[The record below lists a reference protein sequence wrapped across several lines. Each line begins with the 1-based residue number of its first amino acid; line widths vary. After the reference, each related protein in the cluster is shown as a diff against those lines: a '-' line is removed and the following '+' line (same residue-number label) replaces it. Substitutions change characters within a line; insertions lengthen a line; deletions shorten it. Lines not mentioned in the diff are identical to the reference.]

1 MGRLEAAALLA
12 SAVEIENFSN
22 FFFYGKLIKKIKMST
37 SADNFLSNEN
47 NTSTSNHEQ
56 DKEKSNNFST
66 KAEKRSH
73 DNSDGNEVP
82 AKVSKSLNGLPTRQ
96 YLDQTVVPI
105 LLEALAALA
114 KDRPKEPI
122 DFMINY
128 LQKHKNDH
136 SNDTSN

>member
-1 MGRLEAAALLA
+1 
-12 SAVEIENFSN
+12 
-22 FFFYGKLIKKIKMST
+22 MST
-37 SADNFLSNEN
+37 SAADNFLSNETNTNSSN
-47 NTSTSNHEQ
+47 NET
-56 DKEKSNNFST
+56 DKTMDQKSNNFST
-66 KAEKRSH
+66 NSGRNQAEKRVH
-73 DNSDGNEVP
+73 DNSDGSEVP
-82 AKVSKSLNGLPTRQ
+82 AKVSKALNGLPTRQ

-136 SNDTSN
+136 SNDTSS

>member
-1 MGRLEAAALLA
+1 MWITPNAL
-12 SAVEIENFSN
+12 
-22 FFFYGKLIKKIKMST
+22 
-37 SADNFLSNEN
+37 N
-47 NTSTSNHEQ
+47 NSYT
-56 DKEKSNNFST
+56 FI
-66 KAEKRSH
+66 
-73 DNSDGNEVP
+73 SDGNEVP

>member
-1 MGRLEAAALLA
+1 
-12 SAVEIENFSN
+12 
-22 FFFYGKLIKKIKMST
+22 MST
-37 SADNFLSNEN
+37 NTDILGVSNES
-47 NTSTSNHEQ
+47 NTNSSHEINKTLTEQTLNANSTNSGSSQ
-56 DKEKSNNFST
+56 
-66 KAEKRSH
+66 AEKRVH

-82 AKVSKSLNGLPTRQ
+82 AKIPKSLNGLPTRQ

-136 SNDTSN
+136 SNDTSS

>member
-1 MGRLEAAALLA
+1 MG
-12 SAVEIENFSN
+12 V
-22 FFFYGKLIKKIKMST
+22 FYISICAKMSANNT
-37 SADNFLSNEN
+37 DILVSNETNTTSSN
-47 NTSTSNHEQ
+47 NELNKTSTDSKTN
-56 DKEKSNNFST
+56 ST
-66 KAEKRSH
+66 NSGNSQAEKRPH
-73 DNSDGNEVP
+73 DNSDGHEVP
-82 AKVSKSLNGLPTRQ
+82 AKVSKALNGLPTRQ

-136 SNDTSN
+136 SNDTSS

>member
-12 SAVEIENFSN
+12 SAVELESFSN
-22 FFFYGKLIKKIKMST
+22 IFF
-37 SADNFLSNEN
+37 SNEN

-122 DFMINY
+122 DYMINY
-128 LQKHKNDH
+128 LQKHKNEH
-136 SNDTSN
+136 SAETSN